1 MKAQL
6 PPYYTWGM
14 LKDLTR
20 KVAPHPGWTEMA
32 SNPQGMQKGRGWIK
46 IKRAK
51 DAFNL
56 YGMLSNH
63 GKWKQILTKLKG
75 F

>member
-1 MKAQL
+1 
-6 PPYYTWGM
+6 M

-20 KVAPHPGWTEMA
+20 KVAPHPGWTEMD

-56 YGMLSNH
+56 YGRLSH
-63 GKWKQILTKLKG
+63 QGKYKQILTMLKG
-75 F
+75 LSPMAHLL

>member
-1 MKAQL
+1 
-6 PPYYTWGM
+6 M

-20 KVAPHPGWTEMA
+20 KAAPYPGWTEMA

-46 IKRAK
+46 IRRPK

-56 YGMLSNH
+56 YGMFLCPVVLS
-63 GKWKQILTKLKG
+63 GRLTSSKG
-75 F
+75 I